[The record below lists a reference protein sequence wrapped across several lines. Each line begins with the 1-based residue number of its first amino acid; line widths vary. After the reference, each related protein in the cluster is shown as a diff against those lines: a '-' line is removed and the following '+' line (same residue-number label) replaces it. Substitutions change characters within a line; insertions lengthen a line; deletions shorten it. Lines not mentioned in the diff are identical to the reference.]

1 MTDVDIVMQ
10 QSAAA
15 FEEYKLVPATGRAGF
30 LEAIAEELEGLRE
43 SLVTTAGQ
51 ETNLPP
57 ARLNGEL
64 TRTTNQLKLFARLI
78 REGSWA
84 EAVIDTA
91 NPDSTPPR
99 PDIRKVLLPVGP
111 VVVFGAS
118 NFPFAFST
126 AGGDTASA
134 LAAGATVVIKG
145 HPAHEITSLKVFGAM
160 QAAISKTKIRS
171 IRYST
176 YRLPAI
182 P

>member
-1 MTDVDIVMQ
+1 MTMTDVDIVMQ

-15 FEEYKLVPATGRAGF
+15 FEEYKLVPAAGRAGF

-111 VVVFGAS
+111 VVIFGC
-118 NFPFAFST
+118 
-126 AGGDTASA
+126 
-134 LAAGATVVIKG
+134 
-145 HPAHEITSLKVFGAM
+145 
-160 QAAISKTKIRS
+160 Q
-171 IRYST
+171 
-176 YRLPAI
+176 
-182 P
+182 